1 MQKPRDIIIRKLLK
15 VCHRQNY
22 INIVYKINAQTQSSY
37 GLPEWVREQESEYI
51 TAAKMMKGED
61 NPAEEDYG
69 DYPMRR
75 FIEGNNKSLGF
86 EELII
91 NLCNDEKRR
100 CSNPP
105 NIF

>member
-1 MQKPRDIIIRKLLK
+1 M
-15 VCHRQNY
+15 
-22 INIVYKINAQTQSSY
+22 
-37 GLPEWVREQESEYI
+37 REQESEYI

-105 NIF
+105 NIFWSLSGGLEVGWKLFLEVNVIKSF